1 MQLVV
6 CDVKIWELSL
16 ASEKALV
23 SKLMFAVVRGG
34 GSTMI
39 KMDNINLVRNRMTRG
54 G

>member
-23 SKLMFAVVRGG
+23 SKLMFAVVGG